1 VAIFCDVRKAF
12 DCCNHEILLQ
22 KLKNAGIKG
31 KSLLWFFNYLNNRK
45 QYVYVNGSKSSLL
58 DIKNGSP
65 QGSILGPLLF
75 LLYINDLPN
84 CSEFLAFLFADDTTL
99 LLSHTN
105 IDFLIEWVNR
115 EF

>member
-75 LLYINDLPN
+75 LLTSTIYPTAQN
-84 CSEFLAFLFADDTTL
+84 F
-99 LLSHTN
+99 
-105 IDFLIEWVNR
+105 
-115 EF
+115 